1 MRRCDVSHT
10 FRNINSVVDSI
21 HQAELSAT
29 SLVEIVQGVVG
40 GGDGCIFSYGHARL
54 GEWRDVLL
62 VDAWVCFIASL
73 H

>member
-1 MRRCDVSHT
+1 M
-10 FRNINSVVDSI
+10 NNVVDFI

-54 GEWRDVLL
+54 GESRDVLF
-62 VDAWVCFIASL
+62 VDACVCLLRRLARL
-73 H
+73 GR